1 MNRKFQ
7 RCYFLYIL
15 FFLHFSALGVVV
27 ACRRVAVVGV
37 GYGRQIKQNAQLK
50 GGGTIDI
57 CEMERDNNYDA
68 VKVNK
73 V

>member
-1 MNRKFQ
+1 M
-7 RCYFLYIL
+7 
-15 FFLHFSALGVVV
+15 V